1 MEKEVLSKIIKKR
14 LSEIMDYRYPYQS
27 ENYAPET
34 AIWFQ
39 RKNDLRAYIAVVN
52 DKYYYQIL
60 NIKSRKKL
68 EDGSKNT
75 LSQAKKEVLDYFEK
89 H

>member
-14 LSEIMDYRYPYQS
+14 LSEIMDYRYPYRS

-39 RKNDLRAYIAVVN
+39 KKNDLRAYIAVVN
-52 DKYYYQIL
+52 DKYFYRIL
-60 NIKSRKKL
+60 NNNSRKTL
-68 EDGSKNT
+68 QEGSEDT
-75 LSQAKKEVLDYFEK
+75 LSLAKKEVFKYFDA